1 MLNKKKNK
9 DLKPCPFT
17 GLKKQCTKDCM
28 LFREGTYVN
37 ELTEETIPFKDCAI
51 NIIAN
56 NVEAMHN
63 RAYTMQ
69 KEVGDLKNVI
79 GLQMLQGLGMVKTP
93 EFIRQAENL
102 LNKSDSQI
110 AIEAPDEKL
119 QIPENT
125 DEGNES

>member
-17 GLKKQCTKDCM
+17 GLKKQCTEDCM

-63 RAYTMQ
+63 RSYMLQ

-93 EFIRQAENL
+93 DFIRQAENL
-102 LNKSDSQI
+102 LNKGDSQI
-110 AIEAPDEKL
+110 EIEAPVDRL
-119 QIPENT
+119 QITENT

>member
-17 GLKKQCTKDCM
+17 GLKKQCTEDCM

-37 ELTEETIPFKDCAI
+37 EITDDTIPFKDCAI

-63 RAYTMQ
+63 RSYMLQ

-93 EFIRQAENL
+93 DFIRQAENL
-102 LNKSDSQI
+102 LNKGDSQI

>member
-1 MLNKKKNK
+1 MLNKKKDKN
-9 DLKPCPFT
+9 LKPCPFT

-63 RAYTMQ
+63 RSYMLQ

>member
-1 MLNKKKNK
+1 MLNKKKDKN
-9 DLKPCPFT
+9 LKPCPFT

-102 LNKSDSQI
+102 LNKSDS
-110 AIEAPDEKL
+110 
-119 QIPENT
+119 PENT

>member
-1 MLNKKKNK
+1 MLNKKKDK
-9 DLKPCPFT
+9 DRKPCPFRKDKSCST
-17 GLKKQCTKDCM
+17 DCM

-37 ELTEETIPFKDCAI
+37 ELTEETTPFTDCAI

-56 NVEAMHN
+56 NVEAIHN
-63 RAYTMQ
+63 RAYMMQ

-79 GLQMLQGLGMVKTP
+79 GLEMLQGLGMVQTP

-102 LNKSDSQI
+102 LKKDDPIQI
-110 AIEAPDEKL
+110 TQRDVP
-119 QIPENT
+119 QIT